1 MFFGRFTVMLSN
13 GQTIREKFPDEA
25 SAPGY
30 MGWSQLQEFC
40 SRENLTIHQM
50 GMIIGDS
57 LHKAPD
63 DAEEYF
69 VNMQQQTVIGH
80 TQEFYRGFGFK
91 KDSQWFIL
99 WLDKDGDVVTMEIR
113 DG

>member
-1 MFFGRFTVMLSN
+1 MFFGRFKATLSN
-13 GQTIREKFPDEA
+13 GDVISEKYPNEVSA
-25 SAPGY
+25 SGH

-40 SRENLTIHQM
+40 SRENLTICEM
-50 GMIIGDS
+50 SMLIGDCS
-57 LHKAPD
+57 HKAPD
-63 DAEEYF
+63 NAEGYF

-80 TQEFYRGFGFK
+80 SQEFYRGFGFK

-99 WLDKDGDVVTMEIR
+99 WLNKDGDVVNMEIR